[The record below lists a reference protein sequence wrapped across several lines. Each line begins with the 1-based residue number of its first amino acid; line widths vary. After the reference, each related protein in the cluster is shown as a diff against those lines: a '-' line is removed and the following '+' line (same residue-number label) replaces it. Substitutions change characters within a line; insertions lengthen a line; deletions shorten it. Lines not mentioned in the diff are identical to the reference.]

1 MKNDLRFTLL
11 LLVLFSLNSVVIAQT
26 GIKDTMWVKVTFY
39 DFHADGSNPEFNPD
53 DNCGV
58 YKSMVMDTLDSERK
72 PVAGPKIFFSKYIN
86 KWFKPFTPGDYNI
99 PVYTGPSGEYN
110 RTAKVAYDT
119 AFKNVVITDSLP
131 FLHTTDSVYQFER
144 SGTNGTP
151 EFFWIDKKGFGNEP
165 AGYQHNYS
173 FTMELHTFFTF
184 KKGLQFDFLGDDDV
198 WAFVNKKLVL
208 DLGGIHNS
216 DSGTIKMDSIGPAL
230 GLVEGEVYSFDFFYA
245 ERHTT
250 KSCIKIT
257 TNMISRTDG
266 TGPKVTSAI
275 IRPNTTTNGNDTLVV
290 NFNSPILCARLFSA
304 PPESSFVYTSE
315 GTNLIKGSLFS
326 GTCSNQ
332 YINSVK
338 ILVNISSNAKQLNDS
353 IGFKMGTIYVTD
365 PEDNHPSSIVKVKVE
380 INRESSI
387 QVTGYPSPASPDI
400 PFSSQIRQVYSP
412 IIGNNISGAL
422 IGLYS
427 KIPLQLIPGTDSYGT
442 ADIYDATANLV
453 ANSLPL
459 KASGTSGVYGIYWD
473 IKNRNKRIVGNG
485 TYLVVVKTKYYDGEK
500 TERRVKV
507 AVSR

>member
-1 MKNDLRFTLL
+1 MKNVLRFTLL
-11 LLVLFSLNSVVIAQT
+11 LLVLFCLKSAVIAQT

-53 DNCGV
+53 HNSGV
-58 YKSMVMDTLDSERK
+58 YKGMVTDTLTTESK
-72 PVAGPKIFFSKYIN
+72 PAVGSKIFFSKFIN

-99 PVYTGPSGEYN
+99 PVYTGPTGEYD
-110 RTAKVAYDT
+110 RTVKVAYDT

-144 SGTNGTP
+144 SGANGTP
-151 EFFWIDKKGFGNEP
+151 EFFWIDKRGFGNEP

-184 KKGLQFDFLGDDDV
+184 KKGLRFDFLGDDDV
-198 WAFVNKKLVL
+198 WAFVNNKIVL

-216 DSGTIKMDSIGPAL
+216 QSGDVKMDSIGPAL
-230 GLVEGEVYSFDFFYA
+230 GLVEGEVYAFDFFYA

-257 TNMISRTDG
+257 TNMINRTDG
-266 TGPKVTSAI
+266 TGPKVTSTVL
-275 IRPNTTTNGNDTLVV
+275 RPTTSPIGKDTLVV
-290 NFNSPILCARLFSA
+290 KFNSPILCTDLFSVS
-304 PPESSFVYTSE
+304 PESSFVYTSE
-315 GTNLIKGSLFS
+315 GVNLIKGSSYS

-332 YINSVK
+332 YISSVK
-338 ILVNISSNAKQLNDS
+338 ILVNVSNSSKQQNDS
-353 IGFKMGTIYVTD
+353 IGFKMGSIFVTD
-365 PEDNHPSSIVKVKVE
+365 PEDNHPGSVVKVKVE
-380 INRESSI
+380 IDRESSI

-400 PFSSQIRQVYSP
+400 PFSSQIRQAYSQ
-412 IIGNNISGAL
+412 ITGSNTTGAL

-427 KIPLQLIPGTDSYGT
+427 RIPLQLVPGTDSYGT

-453 ANSLPL
+453 AKGLPL
-459 KASGTSGVYGIYWD
+459 KYSGASGVYGIYWD
-473 IKNRNKRIVGNG
+473 VRNRNKRIVGNG